1 MGVVKYSYS
10 RVETYNKCPFKYKLK
25 YVDMHYIEANTLALE
40 LGTLVHFIE
49 EHISY
54 SLMKGEKPDYDAL
67 RDDFY
72 NINVPKTGP
81 QDMDGGQF
89 GINILKEKYPHDFYT
104 VDESGSSYATR
115 CEWYAQEGIYRQ
127 EKFMIEHPTY
137 QLFDVEKYFEFT
149 FEGHIIKGY
158 IDRIWY
164 DTLTRQYII
173 DDIKTK
179 NRFFD
184 EKETKT
190 PMQHCIYAMA
200 LKNALGLFTEPT
212 QFFYDLPFIDAR
224 QPIGSMGCIGRAQ
237 RKLKNLFAAIDGLN
251 EEDKEN
257 QWEPNPSPLCY
268 YCEFGGLNPKLTP
281 EGRHLCPYYSLWK
294 PGTKFTGEKLNEWK
308 GISRHEEVMDHFLNE
323 QCRNGQAVKQFDL
336 SDF

>member
-1 MGVVKYSYS
+1 MGEVKYSYS
-10 RVETYNKCPFKYKLK
+10 RVETYNKCPWKYKLK
-25 YVDMHYIEANTLALE
+25 YIDLHYVESNTLALE

-54 SLMKGEKPDYDAL
+54 ALMKGETPDYDKL

-72 NINVPKTGP
+72 NINIPKTGP

-89 GINILKEKYPHDFYT
+89 GINILKKRYASDFFST
-104 VDESGSSYATR
+104 DEEGNSYATR
-115 CEWYAQEGIYRQ
+115 CEQYAREGIYRQ
-127 EKFMIEHPTY
+127 EEFLKAHPSY
-137 QLFDVEKYFEFT
+137 QIFDVEKYFEFT

-164 DTLTRQYII
+164 DTATRQYII

-179 NRFFD
+179 NKFFD
-184 EKETKT
+184 EKDTKT

-212 QFFYDLPFIDAR
+212 IFFYDLPFVNAR
-224 QPIGSMGCIGRAQ
+224 QPIGTMGCIDRA
-237 RKLKNLFAAIDGLN
+237 RKKLHKLFAAIDGDM
-251 EEDKEN
+251 EEIED
-257 QWEPNPSPLCY
+257 QWKPAPSPLCY
-268 YCEFGGLNPKLTP
+268 YCEFGGLNPKLTA

-294 PGTKFTGEKLNEWK
+294 PGSKFTGEVLNDWK
-308 GISRHEEVMDHFLNE
+308 GISRHEDVMDHFLNE
-323 QCRNGQAVKQFDL
+323 QCTNGQTIKQFDL
-336 SDF
+336 SNF